1 LFVKSN
7 YRKDITLHTVSHGP
21 YFTSYFVKYKK
32 KSKNL
37 QDRSYDIVV
46 MTSIVY
52 VRYQFVLGVAEGGG
66 GLYCTETK
74 EKHIYTDSEMKHA
87 DTRTHDISIKMHFV

>member
-1 LFVKSN
+1 
-7 YRKDITLHTVSHGP
+7 
-21 YFTSYFVKYKK
+21 
-32 KSKNL
+32 
-37 QDRSYDIVV
+37 